1 MGEAKRKKAQA
12 ERQGN
17 LEGKDPSD
25 VIRQIDQKV
34 NLQRVATAVRK
45 LSEASSANIGRDCH
59 LHAGLC
65 QALLARL
72 GVETTLV
79 IGYAAWRVGN
89 GDGDVIN
96 HLPMKNMVHQPKAHP
111 YHAWLEFGNPTSRF
125 RIILDFTTYQLH
137 RKAAELDALDG
148 GHTTVEWCPDYL
160 AVPFSQ
166 ATSEGDVRTLHTGLF
181 YYERDVPLERQLL
194 AQSKPLDQEDIENL
208 AFIYQNPNINVFG
221 PNHASGITPL

>member
-1 MGEAKRKKAQA
+1 MGEAKRKKALA

-17 LEGKDPSD
+17 VEGKDAND
-25 VIRQIDQKV
+25 VLGQIDQKV
-34 NLQRVATAVRK
+34 NLQRVATAIRK

-72 GVETTLV
+72 GIETTLV

-96 HLPMKNMVHQPKAHP
+96 HFPVKTMVEQPKAHP

-125 RIILDFTTYQLH
+125 RIILDFTTYQLR

-148 GHTTVEWCPDYL
+148 GHTTVEWCPEYL
-160 AVPFSQ
+160 AVPFANVS
-166 ATSEGDVRTLHTGLF
+166 SVDDVRMLRAGLF
-181 YYERDVPLERQLL
+181 YYERDVPLERQML
-194 AQSKPLDQEDIENL
+194 AQSEPPDQEDVDL
-208 AFIYQNPNINVFG
+208 LGHIYQNPEINVIG
-221 PNHASGITPL
+221 TNHVSGISIL

>member
-1 MGEAKRKKAQA
+1 MGEAKRKKALA
-12 ERQGN
+12 ERRGN
-17 LEGKDPSD
+17 VEGQNAND
-25 VIRQIDQKV
+25 VLGQIDQKV
-34 NLQRVATAVRK
+34 DLQRVATAIRK

-72 GVETTLV
+72 GVETTLI
-79 IGYAAWRVGN
+79 IGYASWRVGN

-96 HLPMKNMVHQPKAHP
+96 HLPVKNMVHQPKAHP

-148 GHTTVEWCPDYL
+148 GQTTVEWCPEYL
-160 AVPFSQ
+160 AVPFANVS
-166 ATSEGDVRTLHTGLF
+166 SLHDVRTLHAGLF
-181 YYERDVPLERQLL
+181 YYERNVPMERQML
-194 AQSKPLDQEDIENL
+194 AQSKPLDQEDVEL
-208 AFIYQNPNINVFG
+208 LGQIYQNPDINVIG
-221 PNHASGITPL
+221 PNHVLGISTL